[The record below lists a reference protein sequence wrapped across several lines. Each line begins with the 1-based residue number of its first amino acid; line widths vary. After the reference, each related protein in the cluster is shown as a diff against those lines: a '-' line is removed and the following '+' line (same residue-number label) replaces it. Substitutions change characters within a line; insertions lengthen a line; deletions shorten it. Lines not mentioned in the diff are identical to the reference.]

1 MTSSVSG
8 RPAACLGESLNVP
21 ESSSPGQMLPHGA
34 RGCLQGCG
42 EWLPLWL
49 PLWRFGVTPAA
60 AQPMP
65 GFRRSVRIRRPSWPL
80 RFDRGGQESLG
91 RRPGGAWLL
100 DFVWRGSLGRMLP
113 RGSPV
118 RFRAGSASSQEHCRS
133 ARSGAVGVRE
143 QNQPR
148 QRPGK
153 EEVVQQP
160 NTQHRRRL
168 RTTASSS
175 HR

>member
-21 ESSSPGQMLPHGA
+21 ESSSPGQMLPQDA
-34 RGCLQGCG
+34 WGCLQGCG

-143 QNQPR
+143 QIQPR